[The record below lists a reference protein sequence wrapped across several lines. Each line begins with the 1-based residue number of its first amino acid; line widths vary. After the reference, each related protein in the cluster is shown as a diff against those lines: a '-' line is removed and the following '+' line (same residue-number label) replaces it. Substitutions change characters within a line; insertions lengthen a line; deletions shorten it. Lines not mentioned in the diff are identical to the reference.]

1 MTKFI
6 NVTNY
11 GFLQTQLP
19 PNLFIKLKEECQNFK
34 ELREMKSHLS
44 GTGIP
49 KHFFIEKCFSELK
62 EYILYCAEEYEKN
75 FKYIRSLKFLNKNA
89 PLLVAPP
96 WLNVQKRYEFLPMHS
111 HDGILSYNIW
121 IQIPYDIKKEVGV
134 NGNAS
139 TLQFVYPKVDG
150 TMGIHQFSV
159 SKLDEGN
166 LIMFPSL
173 FVHTVCPFYTSE
185 DVRLSVA
192 GNILLEVK

>member
-6 NVTNY
+6 SVTNY

-19 PNLFIKLKEECQNFK
+19 SNLFIKLKEECQNVK
-34 ELREMKSHLS
+34 ELREMKSDLS
-44 GTGIP
+44 GKGIP

-62 EYILYCAEEYEKN
+62 EYGLYCAAEYEQN
-75 FKYIRSLKFLNKNA
+75 FKYIKSLKFLNKNA
-89 PLLVAPP
+89 PLFVAPP

-111 HDGILSYNIW
+111 HDGVLSYNIW
-121 IQIPYDIKKEVGV
+121 IEIPYDIKKEVGV
-134 NGNAS
+134 NGSAS
-139 TLQFVYPKVDG
+139 TLQFVYPMVDG
-150 TMGIHQFSV
+150 RLGIHKFNV
-159 SKLDEGN
+159 SQSDEGN

-173 FVHTVCPFYTSE
+173 FFHTLCPFYTST

>member
-1 MTKFI
+1 MTEFI
-6 NVTNY
+6 HLKNY
-11 GFLQTQLP
+11 GFLQTRLP
-19 PNLFIKLKEECQNFK
+19 TDLFTKLKKECQNDKKLKE
-34 ELREMKSHLS
+34 MKSGL
-44 GTGIP
+44 TGKGAP
-49 KHFFIEKCFSELK
+49 KHFYIEECFPELK
-62 EYILYCAEEYEKN
+62 KYVRYCAEAYEKK
-75 FKYIRSLKFLNKNA
+75 FKYIDTLKFLSKNA
-89 PLLVAPP
+89 PLLVTRP
-96 WLNVQKRYEFLPMHS
+96 WLNVQKRYEFLPMHD

-159 SKLDEGN
+159 SKLEEGN
-166 LIMFPSL
+166 VIMFPSL